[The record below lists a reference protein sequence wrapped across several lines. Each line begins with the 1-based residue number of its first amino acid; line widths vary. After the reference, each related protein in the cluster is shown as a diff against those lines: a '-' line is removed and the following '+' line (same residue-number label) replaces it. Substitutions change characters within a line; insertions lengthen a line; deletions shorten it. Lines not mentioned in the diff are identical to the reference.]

1 MVNVMTS
8 TATELDSIMER
19 ASEALAGMQYLA
31 CEEHCLRAL
40 ALARHHG
47 DWAYYARILLP
58 LQETRR
64 QRRMIAAEGVTRLG
78 TAGLQGPLES
88 WLGRMGAG
96 CIVVTGPHETQE
108 AIALHRAARKRGQCI
123 EVLFADNPATASR
136 WTLLA
141 SAGEQS
147 IKLTVAA
154 PQSAWIDQW
163 LAPTDAVPV
172 RLPAQSDSSDAIEL
186 GSETPV
192 DWFLDACEALG
203 EVALATVKAPL
214 GERERIEQLE
224 RCLEAVPDHEII
236 HQALGEAARAMRGV
250 SN

>member
-1 MVNVMTS
+1 MTS
-8 TATELDSIMER
+8 TTTELDSIMER
-19 ASEALAGMQYLA
+19 ASEALADMRYLA
-31 CEEHCLRAL
+31 CADHCLRAL

-78 TAGLQGPLES
+78 TAGLQEPPES
-88 WLGRMGAG
+88 WLRRMGAG
-96 CIVVTGPHETQE
+96 CIVVTGPHEARE
-108 AIALHRAARKRGQCI
+108 AVALRRVARERGQYI
-123 EVLFADNPATASR
+123 EVLFADNPATDGR

-141 SAGEQS
+141 SVGTQP
-147 IKLTVAA
+147 IKLTVVA
-154 PQSAWIDQW
+154 PRSAWIDQW
-163 LAPTDAVPV
+163 LAPTDAVPD
-172 RLPAQSDSSDAIEL
+172 RLPTQSDSGDAIEL

-203 EVALATVKAPL
+203 GAALATVKAPL
-214 GERERIEQLE
+214 GDPQRIEQLE

-236 HQALGEAARAMRGV
+236 HQALGDAARAMRGA